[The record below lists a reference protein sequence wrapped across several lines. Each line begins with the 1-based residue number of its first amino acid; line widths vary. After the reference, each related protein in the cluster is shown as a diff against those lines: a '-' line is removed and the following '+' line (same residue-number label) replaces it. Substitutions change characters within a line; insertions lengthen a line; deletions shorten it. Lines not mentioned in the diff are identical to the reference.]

1 MRRRD
6 ILILLGA
13 VLMTSLRAAS
23 AKIWRIGFITALNG
37 PGEDPKSQRRAVT
50 ERGGA
55 AILVA
60 ALRSFCRWN
69 QPQPLDTHAAN
80 QAHCTGTGGFHEQ
93 PARSVHCQEVTRQ
106 SGQARRARA
115 A

>member
-50 ERGGA
+50 ERA
-55 AILVA
+55 ASLIFATQSA
-60 ALRSFCRWN
+60 AWLDRATSLNRAPSRCGRRCAS
-69 QPQPLDTHAAN
+69 PL
-80 QAHCTGTGGFHEQ
+80 
-93 PARSVHCQEVTRQ
+93 P
-106 SGQARRARA
+106 
-115 A
+115 